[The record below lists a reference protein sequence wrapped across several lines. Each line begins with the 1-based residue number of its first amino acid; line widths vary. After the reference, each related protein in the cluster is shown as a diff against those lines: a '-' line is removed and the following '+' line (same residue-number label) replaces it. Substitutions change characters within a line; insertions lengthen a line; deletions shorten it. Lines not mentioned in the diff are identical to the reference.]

1 MRLIKEILRDML
13 RPLLVILT
21 LLLIMALASACTL
34 NLIKIE
40 PCVEQEPMKQC
51 ADKTTYIEGEGY

>member
-1 MRLIKEILRDML
+1 MRLLKEIFRDML

-51 ADKTTYIEGEGY
+51 ADKSEGA